1 MAMKKPAVITVQDI
15 EIKRDQ
21 RVVLSKFSA
30 SFELGTITA
39 IIGPNGSG
47 KSSLVEALSGH
58 LPLSQGN
65 VLFGSR
71 NLKEISRSEQAKYR
85 SVVLQN
91 QRYSLGFTVRQIVC
105 LGIELATSDQL
116 ESALRDA
123 GALDLVDRNILEL
136 SGGEIQRV
144 SIAHALARNTDVLI
158 LDEPLSAQDN
168 VSKAHLI
175 SLFKFLRDR
184 GKTIIFIA
192 HMDEKDL
199 TWCDQ
204 VIQTNSK

>member
-1 MAMKKPAVITVQDI
+1 MKKPAVITVQDI

-30 SFELGTITA
+30 AFELGTITA
-39 IIGPNGSG
+39 IIGANGSG

-71 NLKEISRSEQAKYR
+71 NLKEISRSEQAQYR

-175 SLFKFLRDR
+175 SLFKSLRDR